1 MNLLNKPPD
10 ISRKNS
16 QNRSDLFATQ
26 TQPMKKITLPLPE
39 LALIVGT
46 RALLGGGIAILL
58 TDNMDRSQRRVLGW
72 TLALVGAVTTI
83 PLAMELLAENRSKVT
98 HRLSEN

>member
-1 MNLLNKPPD
+1 
-10 ISRKNS
+10 
-16 QNRSDLFATQ
+16 
-26 TQPMKKITLPLPE
+26 MKKLTLPLPQ

-72 TLALVGAVTTI
+72 TLGLIGAVTTI
-83 PLAMELLAENRSKVT
+83 PLAMEVLAENRSKKEA
-98 HRLSEN
+98 HRISEK